1 MSDIKHPA
9 PFYTLKEAAKELNR
23 ILKVDYYD
31 SKKLLSMALVYDLKL
46 YIYAQG
52 WDGKYIYSAKMTP
65 EFDEYIK
72 DEDYLMGYSEAHAR
86 KDATIKAIAT
96 NTIRCLVSG
105 DDGCLLQ
112 LPLQAIRKLRLD
124 KICDINSSIHKFCDA
139 LYVEDAY
146 SPKAK
151 NYILEGCKIQD
162 SQYAFLSIIFQS
174 PLDKRTLES
183 IVDIEIQGIELEK
196 PSGYLEN
203 FVMPEPSDNS
213 FIDDENTEYLNH
225 FIRRKDILIT
235 HYQLTRI
242 IEGTLVIGNKEQH
255 NIEELMTRG
264 VIRKP
269 QGKSRAK
276 EHAQLAARTLANYL
290 WNQDKENKIKIKEM
304 AIAVYAELNQTEHK
318 EQLPD
323 KPVSL
328 KDWIKDIAPEYAREA
343 GRPKEI

>member
-1 MSDIKHPA
+1 
-9 PFYTLKEAAKELNR
+9 
-23 ILKVDYYD
+23 
-31 SKKLLSMALVYDLKL
+31 
-46 YIYAQG
+46 
-52 WDGKYIYSAKMTP
+52 
-65 EFDEYIK
+65 
-72 DEDYLMGYSEAHAR
+72 
-86 KDATIKAIAT
+86 
-96 NTIRCLVSG
+96 
-105 DDGCLLQ
+105 
-112 LPLQAIRKLRLD
+112 
-124 KICDINSSIHKFCDA
+124 
-139 LYVEDAY
+139 
-146 SPKAK
+146 
-151 NYILEGCKIQD
+151 
-162 SQYAFLSIIFQS
+162 
-174 PLDKRTLES
+174 
-183 IVDIEIQGIELEK
+183 
-196 PSGYLEN
+196 
-203 FVMPEPSDNS
+203 MPEPSDNS

-323 KPVSL
+323 KSVSL
-328 KDWIKDIAPEYAREA
+328 KDWIKDIAPGYAREA